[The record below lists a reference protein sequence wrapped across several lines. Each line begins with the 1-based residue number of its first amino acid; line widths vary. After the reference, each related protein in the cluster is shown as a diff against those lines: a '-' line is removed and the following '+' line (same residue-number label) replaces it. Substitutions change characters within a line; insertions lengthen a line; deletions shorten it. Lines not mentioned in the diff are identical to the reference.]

1 MLFRS
6 LLMRVLVKS
15 GISIIMISSE
25 LPEVIGL
32 SDKVVVMRNDEIVA
46 TLTEEDINSE
56 LIMNYATGG
65 KKHGQP
71 EV

>member
-1 MLFRS
+1 
-6 LLMRVLVKS
+6 
-15 GISIIMISSE
+15 MISSE